1 MIGFIENDWVSK
13 GVGFYGRKCG
23 ILLTIDLIFIILLY
37 EKWDGYYCG
46 RFFGC
51 V

>member
-1 MIGFIENDWVSK
+1 MGGN
-13 GVGFYGRKCG
+13 VGF
-23 ILLTIDLIFIILLY
+23 LLTLDLIFINLLY
-37 EKWDGYYCG
+37 EKLDGYYCG

>member
-1 MIGFIENDWVSK
+1 MGGN
-13 GVGFYGRKCG
+13 VGF
-23 ILLTIDLIFIILLY
+23 LLTIDLLY

>member
-1 MIGFIENDWVSK
+1 MIGFLK
-13 GVGFYGRKCG
+13 GWDFMGGNVGF
-23 ILLTIDLIFIILLY
+23 LLTIDLIFINLLY

-51 V
+51 L

>member
-1 MIGFIENDWVSK
+1 MGGN
-13 GVGFYGRKCG
+13 VGF
-23 ILLTIDLIFIILLY
+23 LLAIDLIFINLLY
-37 EKWDGYYCG
+37 EKCDGYYCG

>member
-1 MIGFIENDWVSK
+1 MGGN
-13 GVGFYGRKCG
+13 VGF
-23 ILLTIDLIFIILLY
+23 LLTFDLIFINLLY

-51 V
+51 L